1 MIVDPL
7 TCFSYWLL
15 IYLIYEEK
23 LAENFSCQAATPFT
37 RLSARCWMLDTTIIH
52 CRAKSL
58 NRGQICWGSDVPSSF
73 SLYISPKYC
82 YDRCIDILRAK
93 YCSCIYYMRRRDGGT
108 GAEGGWGGIHAASGA
123 HTVPPLPEKL
133 SLKGISPY
141 SAHCN
146 YDILEFVENRLHKI
160 F

>member
-52 CRAKSL
+52 CQARSL

-82 YDRCIDILRAK
+82 HDRCIAILGAK
-93 YCSCIYYMRRRDGGT
+93 YCSCIYYMRRRDGVT
-108 GAEGGWGGIHAASGA
+108 GAEGGWEDRCLGLPDVVVCQRRRQPESVWQTFSAALTG
-123 HTVPPLPEKL
+123 TW
-133 SLKGISPY
+133 
-141 SAHCN
+141 
-146 YDILEFVENRLHKI
+146 
-160 F
+160 